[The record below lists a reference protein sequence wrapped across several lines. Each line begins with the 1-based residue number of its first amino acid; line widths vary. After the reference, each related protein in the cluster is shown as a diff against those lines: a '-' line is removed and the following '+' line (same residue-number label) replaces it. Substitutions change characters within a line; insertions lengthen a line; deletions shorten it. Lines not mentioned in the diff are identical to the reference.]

1 MINLSINKCPN
12 TDYIGKITYHKD
24 LIYIGS
30 NLSADLYIPDKDII
44 TNHIFIEIIDNKL
57 IAHSHKKVDN
67 FWVNGKRTKN
77 FKFLT
82 VGDKIMIGQT
92 EIEIILFASVEVKD
106 KRMQL
111 NENTDILINQ
121 KQELIPLV
129 KSLQEKI

>member
-12 TDYIGKITYHKD
+12 SDYIGKITYHKD

-82 VGDKIMIGQT
+82 VGDKITIGQT
-92 EIEIILFASVEVKD
+92 VIEIILFASVEVKD

-121 KQELIPLV
+121 KQELIPLI

>member
-1 MINLSINKCPN
+1 MINLSINNCPN
-12 TDYIGKITYHKD
+12 TDYIGKITFYKD

-57 IAHSHKKVDN
+57 IAHSHKKVNN

-82 VGDKIMIGQT
+82 VGDKIKIGNT

>member
-12 TDYIGKITYHKD
+12 TDYIGKITFHKD

-82 VGDKIMIGQT
+82 VGDKIKIGNT